1 MAKNPYHDL
10 FENKLKFPKGTPRT
24 QIHKGLFGQPAVV
37 TRLPGTL
44 TPSPPIMKPKI
55 DPRQMLLFEEP
66 GALARRAPAVDPSR
80 AIVRVGPP
88 TIQIP
93 SAGPAGPAGN
103 MGRIGMQTLSAPTT
117 LPTATTAT
125 ASTGA
130 PDSGVRNAPS
140 KGAKIPDSAKKA
152 SKAVGKAVDEAAE
165 QVKDAAN
172 KGGFLRGLGQFG
184 LKRVLPLYLIGTIV
198 SQMRSAPGMARERM
212 FNQDVSLA
220 NALSSMVDMQS
231 LEMQSIGQE
240 MELANIFGRIGQPS
254 EASQYQ
260 QMIQSNI
267 PILQMASAMS
277 NVTPA
282 AGGMM

>member
-88 TIQIP
+88 TIRIP
-93 SAGPAGPAGN
+93 SAGPAGN
-103 MGRIGMQTLSAPTT
+103 MGRIGMQTLFAPTSST
-117 LPTATTAT
+117 PTSLPVATTAT

-140 KGAKIPDSAKKA
+140 KGVKIPDSAKKA
-152 SKAVGKAVDEAAE
+152 SKAVSKAVDKAAE
-165 QVKDAAN
+165 QVKDATK

-198 SQMRSAPGMARERM
+198 SQMRSAPGMARE
-212 FNQDVSLA
+212 
-220 NALSSMVDMQS
+220 
-231 LEMQSIGQE
+231 
-240 MELANIFGRIGQPS
+240 
-254 EASQYQ
+254 
-260 QMIQSNI
+260 
-267 PILQMASAMS
+267 
-277 NVTPA
+277 
-282 AGGMM
+282 